1 MGGGGRG
8 ENRVVVGRE
17 DCLTLGVFSPT
28 TRPGRRFPVVVNIHG
43 GAFAYGDYTA
53 YGPQHLL
60 DQVAGQLV
68 YRSDLIRIG
77 PLPV

>member
-1 MGGGGRG
+1 
-8 ENRVVVGRE
+8 VVVGRE

-28 TRPGRRFPVVVNIHG
+28 TRPGRRLPVVVNIHG

-60 DQVAGQLV
+60 DKVANKTLFSELAPSV
-68 YRSDLIRIG
+68 CRTWCWWSSPTD
-77 PLPV
+77 